1 MYFAFLYVYLILLAN
16 YVFSWAK
23 QTYLESSCRDILL
36 PTLASWYS
44 GHHNFH
50 MYQENWK
57 WLTQDVIM
65 PASSINF
72 GKSIS
77 WYCSEWLYHE
87 TIHWN
92 INMSWHCS
100 QLQSGCVLTF
110 TIQGYQTNQHQHR
123 VNLEERKRFYYP
135 EIPPWQITKE
145 LEACS

>member
-77 WYCSEWLYHE
+77 WYCSEWHYHE

-92 INMSWHCS
+92 DIKICHDIVHSS
-100 QLQSGCVLTF
+100 
-110 TIQGYQTNQHQHR
+110 R
-123 VNLEERKRFYYP
+123 VGVYWPSPFKATKPISISTGWTWKRGRDFIILKYLLSRSL
-135 EIPPWQITKE
+135 KN
-145 LEACS
+145 